1 MEERLNKL
9 LSAMGVCS
17 RREADRLIQSG
28 KVLVDGVPAKMG
40 QKVRMDQTVV
50 CGGKVVGRGDAGQ
63 SAVRGKS
70 AGQSAGRGNAAG
82 QGAGRGNA
90 AGQSAGR
97 VNAAGQGA
105 GRVNAA
111 GQGAVR
117 GNAAGQGAGRGNAEA
132 QGAGR
137 LALAAAGTKTRPGKD
152 VPGGAFS
159 QEAKASARLMKK
171 PKPVLLAVNKPKGVV
186 CTASDKDKAPNIVDM
201 IQYPLRVY
209 YVGRLD
215 KDSEGLVLMTNQGDL
230 VNKIMRSGN
239 AHEKEYQ
246 VTIDRPVT
254 AEFLARMEKG
264 VKLKELNRTTLPCKL
279 RKTGDKR
286 FSIVLTQGL
295 NRQIRRMCEAC
306 GCHVRSLKRV
316 RVMNICLGDLK
327 SGEYRQVEGAEYRE
341 FMKLLENST
350 NLSYRQQNAG
360 QGRDQSDGE

>member
-17 RREADRLIQSG
+17 RREADRLIESG

-40 QKVRMDQTVV
+40 QKVRLDQTVV
-50 CGGKVVGRGDAGQ
+50 CRGKVVGHGETAAPGAG
-63 SAVRGKS
+63 SGKS
-70 AGQSAGRGNAAG
+70 ARPAA
-82 QGAGRGNA
+82 
-90 AGQSAGR
+90 SP
-97 VNAAGQGA
+97 
-105 GRVNAA
+105 
-111 GQGAVR
+111 
-117 GNAAGQGAGRGNAEA
+117 
-132 QGAGR
+132 
-137 LALAAAGTKTRPGKD
+137 RP
-152 VPGGAFS
+152 
-159 QEAKASARLMKK
+159 MKK
-171 PKPVLLAVNKPKGVV
+171 PRPVLLAVNKPKGVV

-201 IQYPLRVY
+201 IQYPVRVY

-246 VTIDRPVT
+246 VVVDRPVT

-264 VKLKELNRTTLPCKL
+264 VRLKELDRTTLPCKV

-341 FMKLLENST
+341 FMKLLEHST
-350 NLSYRQQNAG
+350 NLSFRQQNAARG
-360 QGRDQSDGE
+360 HDQSDGE

>member
-17 RREADRLIQSG
+17 RREADRLIESG

-40 QKVRMDQTVV
+40 QKVRLDQTVV
-50 CGGKVVGRGDAGQ
+50 CRGKVVGRGET
-63 SAVRGKS
+63 
-70 AGQSAGRGNAAG
+70 AAP
-82 QGAGRGNA
+82 GAGSGKVAR
-90 AGQSAGR
+90 
-97 VNAAGQGA
+97 GA
-105 GRVNAA
+105 GNRKV
-111 GQGAVR
+111 
-117 GNAAGQGAGRGNAEA
+117 A
-132 QGAGR
+132 QGAGN
-137 LALAAAGTKTRPGKD
+137 GK
-152 VPGGAFS
+152 
-159 QEAKASARLMKK
+159 SARGPELGKPAQGALRGKWDQGAESVRDNTAAPASSPRPMKK
-171 PKPVLLAVNKPKGVV
+171 PRPVLLAVNKPKGVV

-201 IQYPLRVY
+201 IQYPVRVY

-246 VTIDRPVT
+246 VVVDRPVT

-264 VKLKELNRTTLPCKL
+264 VRLKELDRTTLPCKV

-341 FMKLLENST
+341 FMKLLEHST
-350 NLSYRQQNAG
+350 NLSFRQQNAARG
-360 QGRDQSDGE
+360 HDQSDGE

>member
-17 RREADRLIQSG
+17 RREADRLIESG
-28 KVLVDGVPAKMG
+28 KVLVDGAPAKMG
-40 QKVRMDQTVV
+40 QKVRLDQTVV
-50 CGGKVVGRGDAGQ
+50 CRGKVVGRGET
-63 SAVRGKS
+63 
-70 AGQSAGRGNAAG
+70 AAP
-82 QGAGRGNA
+82 GAGSGKVAR
-90 AGQSAGR
+90 
-97 VNAAGQGA
+97 GA
-105 GRVNAA
+105 GNRKV
-111 GQGAVR
+111 
-117 GNAAGQGAGRGNAEA
+117 A
-132 QGAGR
+132 QGAGN
-137 LALAAAGTKTRPGKD
+137 GK
-152 VPGGAFS
+152 
-159 QEAKASARLMKK
+159 SARGPELGKPAQGALRGKWDQGAESVRDNTAAPASSPRPMKK
-171 PKPVLLAVNKPKGVV
+171 PRPVLLAVNKPKGVV

-201 IQYPLRVY
+201 IQYPVRVY

-246 VTIDRPVT
+246 VVVDRPVT

-264 VKLKELNRTTLPCKL
+264 VRLRELDRTTLPCKV

-341 FMKLLENST
+341 FMKLLEHST
-350 NLSYRQQNAG
+350 NLSFRQQNAARG
-360 QGRDQSDGE
+360 HDQSDGE

>member
-1 MEERLNKL
+1 M
-9 LSAMGVCS
+9 A
-17 RREADRLIQSG
+17 
-28 KVLVDGVPAKMG
+28 P
-40 QKVRMDQTVV
+40 
-50 CGGKVVGRGDAGQ
+50 
-63 SAVRGKS
+63 
-70 AGQSAGRGNAAG
+70 
-82 QGAGRGNA
+82 GAGRGKLTPGGGN
-90 AGQSAGR
+90 GKSVRSAENSKTARSSEFGKP
-97 VNAAGQGA
+97 
-105 GRVNAA
+105 
-111 GQGAVR
+111 
-117 GNAAGQGAGRGNAEA
+117 A
-132 QGAGR
+132 QGALRGKWDQGAESVR
-137 LALAAAGTKTRPGKD
+137 DNTAAPASSPRP
-152 VPGGAFS
+152 
-159 QEAKASARLMKK
+159 MKK
-171 PKPVLLAVNKPKGVV
+171 PRPVLLAVNKPKGVV

-201 IQYPLRVY
+201 IQYPVRVY

-246 VTIDRPVT
+246 VVVDRPVT

-264 VKLKELNRTTLPCKL
+264 VRLKELDRTTLPCKV

-341 FMKLLENST
+341 FMKLLEHST
-350 NLSYRQQNAG
+350 SLSFRQQNAAR
-360 QGRDQSDGE
+360 GRDQSDGE

>member
-1 MEERLNKL
+1 
-9 LSAMGVCS
+9 
-17 RREADRLIQSG
+17 
-28 KVLVDGVPAKMG
+28 
-40 QKVRMDQTVV
+40 
-50 CGGKVVGRGDAGQ
+50 
-63 SAVRGKS
+63 
-70 AGQSAGRGNAAG
+70 
-82 QGAGRGNA
+82 
-90 AGQSAGR
+90 
-97 VNAAGQGA
+97 
-105 GRVNAA
+105 
-111 GQGAVR
+111 
-117 GNAAGQGAGRGNAEA
+117 
-132 QGAGR
+132 
-137 LALAAAGTKTRPGKD
+137 
-152 VPGGAFS
+152 
-159 QEAKASARLMKK
+159 MKK
-171 PKPVLLAVNKPKGVV
+171 PRPVLLAVNKPKGVV

-201 IQYPLRVY
+201 IQYPVRVY

-246 VTIDRPVT
+246 VVVDRPVT

-264 VKLKELNRTTLPCKL
+264 VRLKELDRTTLPCKV

-341 FMKLLENST
+341 FMKLLEHST
-350 NLSYRQQNAG
+350 NLSFRQQNAARE
-360 QGRDQSDGE
+360 RDQSDGE

>member
-17 RREADRLIQSG
+17 RREADRLIESG

-40 QKVRMDQTVV
+40 QKVRLDQTVV
-50 CGGKVVGRGDAGQ
+50 CRGKVVGRGET
-63 SAVRGKS
+63 
-70 AGQSAGRGNAAG
+70 AAP
-82 QGAGRGNA
+82 GAGSGKVAR
-90 AGQSAGR
+90 
-97 VNAAGQGA
+97 GA
-105 GRVNAA
+105 GNRKV
-111 GQGAVR
+111 
-117 GNAAGQGAGRGNAEA
+117 A
-132 QGAGR
+132 QGAGN
-137 LALAAAGTKTRPGKD
+137 GK
-152 VPGGAFS
+152 
-159 QEAKASARLMKK
+159 SARGPELGKPAQGALRGKWDQGAESVRDNTAAPASSPRPMKK
-171 PKPVLLAVNKPKGVV
+171 PRPVLLAVNKPKGVV

-201 IQYPLRVY
+201 IQYPVRVY

-246 VTIDRPVT
+246 VVVDRPVT

-264 VKLKELNRTTLPCKL
+264 VRLRELDRTTLPCKV

-341 FMKLLENST
+341 FMKLLEHST
-350 NLSYRQQNAG
+350 NLSFRQQNAARG
-360 QGRDQSDGE
+360 HDQSDGE

>member
-17 RREADRLIQSG
+17 RREADRLIESG

-40 QKVRMDQTVV
+40 QKVRLDQTVV
-50 CGGKVVGRGDAGQ
+50 CRGKVVGHGET
-63 SAVRGKS
+63 
-70 AGQSAGRGNAAG
+70 AAP
-82 QGAGRGNA
+82 GAGSGKVAR
-90 AGQSAGR
+90 
-97 VNAAGQGA
+97 GA
-105 GRVNAA
+105 GNRKV
-111 GQGAVR
+111 
-117 GNAAGQGAGRGNAEA
+117 A
-132 QGAGR
+132 QGAGN
-137 LALAAAGTKTRPGKD
+137 GK
-152 VPGGAFS
+152 
-159 QEAKASARLMKK
+159 SARGPELGKPAQGALRGKWDQGAESVRDNTAAPASSPRPMKK
-171 PKPVLLAVNKPKGVV
+171 PRPVLLAVNKPKGVV

-201 IQYPLRVY
+201 IQYPVRVY

-246 VTIDRPVT
+246 VVVDRPVT

-264 VKLKELNRTTLPCKL
+264 VRLKELDRTTLPCKV

-341 FMKLLENST
+341 FMKLLEHST
-350 NLSYRQQNAG
+350 NLSFRQQNAARG
-360 QGRDQSDGE
+360 HDQSDGE

>member
-17 RREADRLIQSG
+17 RREADRLIESG

-40 QKVRMDQTVV
+40 QKVRLDQTVV
-50 CGGKVVGRGDAGQ
+50 CRGKVVGRGET
-63 SAVRGKS
+63 
-70 AGQSAGRGNAAG
+70 AAP
-82 QGAGRGNA
+82 GAGSGKVAR
-90 AGQSAGR
+90 
-97 VNAAGQGA
+97 GA
-105 GRVNAA
+105 GNRKV
-111 GQGAVR
+111 
-117 GNAAGQGAGRGNAEA
+117 A
-132 QGAGR
+132 QGAGN
-137 LALAAAGTKTRPGKD
+137 GK
-152 VPGGAFS
+152 
-159 QEAKASARLMKK
+159 SARGPELGKPAQGALRGKWDQGAESVRDSTAAPASSPRPMKK
-171 PKPVLLAVNKPKGVV
+171 PRPVLLAVNKPKGVV

-201 IQYPLRVY
+201 IQYPVRVY

-246 VTIDRPVT
+246 VVVDRPVT

-264 VKLKELNRTTLPCKL
+264 VRLKELDWTTLPCKV

-341 FMKLLENST
+341 FMKLLEHST
-350 NLSYRQQNAG
+350 NLSFRQQNAAR
-360 QGRDQSDGE
+360 GRDQSDGE

>member
-17 RREADRLIQSG
+17 RREADRLIESG

-40 QKVRMDQTVV
+40 QKVRLDQTVV
-50 CGGKVVGRGDAGQ
+50 CRGKVVGRGET
-63 SAVRGKS
+63 
-70 AGQSAGRGNAAG
+70 AAP
-82 QGAGRGNA
+82 GAGSGKVAR
-90 AGQSAGR
+90 
-97 VNAAGQGA
+97 GA
-105 GRVNAA
+105 GNRKV
-111 GQGAVR
+111 
-117 GNAAGQGAGRGNAEA
+117 A
-132 QGAGR
+132 QGAGN
-137 LALAAAGTKTRPGKD
+137 GK
-152 VPGGAFS
+152 
-159 QEAKASARLMKK
+159 SARGPELGKPAQGALRGKWDQGAESVRDNTAAPASSPRPMKK
-171 PKPVLLAVNKPKGVV
+171 PRPVLLAVNKPKGVV

-201 IQYPLRVY
+201 IQYPVRVY

-246 VTIDRPVT
+246 VVVDRPVT

-264 VKLKELNRTTLPCKL
+264 VRLKELDRTTLPCKV

-341 FMKLLENST
+341 FMKLLEHST
-350 NLSYRQQNAG
+350 SLSFRQQNAAR
-360 QGRDQSDGE
+360 GRDQSDGE